1 MDKKQKIAL
10 AGFIAG
16 HFIILV
22 LGVLYRFVDGDEG
35 GYLVVSKE
43 VINGRIPV
51 LDINAHNQPLLYYF
65 YGAWMKIFGFTIP
78 AARSLS
84 AVAVFATGILI
95 IYWVYQFSK
104 NYRVTII
111 AYLLFITNLT
121 FYKVNISVKPFPL
134 SNLFVFA
141 AFVFLT
147 TGYLVGRLRDNSTL
161 FFSGLFLGIA
171 MGIRLIFILP
181 ALFVVWLTVV
191 LYQERAAMAE
201 IIKKVSLFC
210 IGVLIPLLPSIL
222 IFIKEPLRAYTIWG
236 GAYAQIF
243 FGKGNNP
250 DFVSDVLKDMKHD
263 MMLQG
268 LIDVVRVPD
277 TAFLILLIIVSFVL
291 LFRRWE
297 QGMDK
302 TTLNIYLLLWLIF
315 AGIVWLYSKMYT
327 NYLGYVNQGV
337 LFAILLSL
345 PAIETITGRIS
356 PKKTAVYASVSVVV
370 IALLYY
376 AYFQKRLKTSI
387 FYMFTAQEE
396 QIVTPDFVNTISQN
410 IIKKFTKEGDVV
422 LDAWGVFVFASGRMP
437 VRGYEYPTDQG
448 ILGKFMTNRE
458 NARKYLFIPEPEL
471 LRMIEKREIPLIILG
486 DPRELYRLVPY
497 ERLAKQPH
505 EWDIIIN
512 QANTYYYLYKKYF
525 VKPTNAW
532 LLIYLPEKPL

>member
-1 MDKKQKIAL
+1 M
-10 AGFIAG
+10 
-16 HFIILV
+16 
-22 LGVLYRFVDGDEG
+22 
-35 GYLVVSKE
+35 
-43 VINGRIPV
+43 
-51 LDINAHNQPLLYYF
+51 
-65 YGAWMKIFGFTIP
+65 
-78 AARSLS
+78 
-84 AVAVFATGILI
+84 
-95 IYWVYQFSK
+95 
-104 NYRVTII
+104 
-111 AYLLFITNLT
+111 
-121 FYKVNISVKPFPL
+121 
-134 SNLFVFA
+134 
-141 AFVFLT
+141 
-147 TGYLVGRLRDNSTL
+147 
-161 FFSGLFLGIA
+161 
-171 MGIRLIFILP
+171 
-181 ALFVVWLTVV
+181 
-191 LYQERAAMAE
+191 
-201 IIKKVSLFC
+201 
-210 IGVLIPLLPSIL
+210 PSIL